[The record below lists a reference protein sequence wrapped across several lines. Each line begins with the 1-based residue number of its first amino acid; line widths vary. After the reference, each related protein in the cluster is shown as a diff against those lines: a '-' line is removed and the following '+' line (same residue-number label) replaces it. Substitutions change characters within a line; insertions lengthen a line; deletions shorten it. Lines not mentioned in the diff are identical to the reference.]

1 MKSKDGH
8 TLRRGMTV
16 WIRFGGEC
24 PDLVKRGTWRVG
36 KRTVEKFGTSRVRLS
51 AGAHS
56 GCYRLPAAPDSA
68 EDHARGVTTT

>member
-51 AGAHS
+51 AGALR
-56 GCYRLPAAPDSA
+56 GCYRLPEEIYAV
-68 EDHARGVTTT
+68 EDNARGVTTT